1 VEDPFFAQYRM
12 REDHA
17 EGADMRSY
25 QTERWKLVRF
35 LRGRR
40 GDELYDRRDD
50 PGETLNLIESEA
62 PAVPEAR
69 RALDAELATVM
80 RTIGDPAANGR

>member
-1 VEDPFFAQYRM
+1 M

-35 LRGRR
+35 LRKKR
-40 GDELYDRRDD
+40 GDELYDRVDD
-50 PGETLNLIESEA
+50 PGESRNLYGSTDPTVRDAIRVLDTKLAVTMSEI
-62 PAVPEAR
+62 
-69 RALDAELATVM
+69 D
-80 RTIGDPAANGR
+80 DPASSGS